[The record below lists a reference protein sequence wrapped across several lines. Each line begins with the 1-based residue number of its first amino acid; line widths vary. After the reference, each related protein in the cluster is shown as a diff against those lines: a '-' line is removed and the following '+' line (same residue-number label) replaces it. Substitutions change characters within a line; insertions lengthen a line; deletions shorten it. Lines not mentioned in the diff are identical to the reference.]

1 MSQSFID
8 ELLRSAAGDGGSLPI
23 NAKPYRM
30 DFDDL
35 LNAWSI
41 ERSHS
46 IECEMLLNLSRAI
59 IARLMA
65 TDTNQV
71 VAADQDTTDLI
82 HQIDDRLRNR
92 PTNRA

>member
-1 MSQSFID
+1 MSQFFID

-23 NAKPYRM
+23 DVRPYRM

-35 LNAWSI
+35 FEAWSI

-46 IECEMLLNLSRAI
+46 IECEMLLNLSRDT

-65 TDTNQV
+65 TS
-71 VAADQDTTDLI
+71 ADQAVAPDEDTGDLI
-82 HQIDDRLRNR
+82 REINDRLRNS